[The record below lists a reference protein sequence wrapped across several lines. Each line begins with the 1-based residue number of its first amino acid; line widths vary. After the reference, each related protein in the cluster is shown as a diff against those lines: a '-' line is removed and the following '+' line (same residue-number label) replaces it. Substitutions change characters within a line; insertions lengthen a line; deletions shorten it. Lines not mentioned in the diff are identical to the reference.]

1 MQVFL
6 KYVTSPYT
14 IHPHIIQVMRIVMRD
29 YFNEETEHVSERF
42 FLAFHSTYAGLNN
55 LQDSV

>member
-1 MQVFL
+1 MQVFF

-14 IHPHIIQVMRIVMRD
+14 IHPHIIQVTRIVMRD

-42 FLAFHSTYAGLNN
+42 FLAFRSTYAGLNN

>member
-1 MQVFL
+1 
-6 KYVTSPYT
+6 
-14 IHPHIIQVMRIVMRD
+14 MRD

>member
-1 MQVFL
+1 
-6 KYVTSPYT
+6 
-14 IHPHIIQVMRIVMRD
+14 MRD
-29 YFNEETEHVSERF
+29 YFNEETEHVSERFF